1 MGIDDKNNVYLCN
14 KNGKIIKK
22 EKEKEI
28 IICNEKYKK
37 NITCIDIFENI
48 IATGMILEILY

>member
-14 KNGKIIKK
+14 KKGKIIKK

-28 IICNEKYKK
+28 IICNEK